1 MKPES
6 SRPGFLG
13 QAIIIFLLFFDATLL
28 FLSIVSNLKPDTL
41 YSVAVIDLIISL
53 IFVILLLWSLF
64 GVEDKKTYIKERWAL
79 LFSLV
84 PIYFIGINLGLQDM
98 LLIKLLN
105 IFKIISLY
113 FFAQKFSRDVIRY
126 QKKTRLVYAVA
137 IFLLVL
143 VICSF
148 VFYAAEHGVNP
159 EVSNF
164 EDSLW
169 FVLQTITTVGYGDI
183 IPVTAIGRI
192 MGVISMLSA
201 LVLTSIVTSVATF
214 SLIEKFRK
222 GTENLTQRTR
232 EKVED
237 LDQKLD
243 EINHH
248 LSEMDNSKNIE
259 DIQKD
264 LQDLKGEIDD
274 IREYIKGK
282 T

>member
-28 FLSIVSNLKPDTL
+28 FLSVVSNLKPDTL
-41 YSVAVIDLIISL
+41 YSVAVIDLVISL

-79 LFSLV
+79 LFGLI
-84 PIYFIGINLGLQDM
+84 PIYFIAINFGLQDVF
-98 LLIKLLN
+98 LIKLLN
-105 IFKIISLY
+105 IVKIISLY
-113 FFAQKFSRDVIRY
+113 FFAQKFSRDVIKY

-169 FVLQTITTVGYGDI
+169 FILQTITTVGYGDI

-222 GTENLTQRTR
+222 GTEDLTRRTR

-237 LDQKLD
+237 LDRKLD
-243 EINHH
+243 EINHR

-274 IREYIKGK
+274 IKEYVKGK